1 MSILYDT
8 IIKVFYKKSIIGG
21 EFMNLLAYFATLVK
35 SVIYGSTVFF
45 TGKLTETVNILD
57 ILALRFL
64 LSFTVIWLLK
74 VTRIFKIRVGLKD
87 FLVKNERS
95 DYIKPLILTAIFEP
109 VLYMFFETLGISMT
123 NGITSGVIL
132 SLAPISS
139 CICQSVFLKE
149 KTSTAVKVFLG
160 IGIVGVLYIAVN
172 TNSSEGQNSL
182 PGILFLV
189 LSVVCGSL
197 FAVFSRKS
205 SKAFSPLEITYIYCL
220 LGAVAFNTVNVV
232 RHIING
238 SLLTYFVPYF
248 DVQNMI
254 GFVFLGVISA
264 IFATVINSFALSK
277 LKPSTMSAFGG
288 ISTFVTVIIGVAFN
302 NEKLYFYHTI
312 GFILIIIRM
321 IGVSAIEIYN
331 DRKKSLDN

>member
-1 MSILYDT
+1 
-8 IIKVFYKKSIIGG
+8 
-21 EFMNLLAYFATLVK
+21 MNLLAYFAAIVK

-45 TGKLTETVNILD
+45 TGKLTETVNVLD

-74 VTRIFKIRVGLKD
+74 VTHIFKIRVGVKD
-87 FLVKNERS
+87 LFVKNERS
-95 DYIKPLILTAIFEP
+95 DYIKPLILTAVFEP
-109 VLYMFFETLGISMT
+109 VLYMLFETIGISMT
-123 NGITSGVIL
+123 TGITAGVIL

-139 CICQSVFLKE
+139 CICQSLFLKE
-149 KTSTAVKVFLG
+149 KTSSAVKIFLG
-160 IGIVGVLYIAVN
+160 IGIVGVLYIAIN
-172 TNSSEGQNSL
+172 TNSSEGQSSL
-182 PGILFLV
+182 AGILFLV

-220 LGAVAFNTVNVV
+220 LGAVAFNAVNVI

-238 SLLTYFVPYF
+238 SLLTYFAPYF
-248 DVQNMI
+248 DVQNMT

-288 ISTFVTVIIGVAFN
+288 VSTFVTVIIGVIFN
-302 NEKLYFYHTI
+302 NEQMYFYHII
-312 GFILIIIRM
+312 GFILIAVRM

-331 DRKKSLDN
+331 DNKKTLDN

>member
-1 MSILYDT
+1 
-8 IIKVFYKKSIIGG
+8 
-21 EFMNLLAYFATLVK
+21 MNLLAYFAAILK

-45 TGKLTETVNILD
+45 TGKLTETVNVLD

-74 VTRIFKIRVGLKD
+74 VTHIFKIRVGVKD
-87 FLVKNERS
+87 LFVKNERS
-95 DYIKPLILTAIFEP
+95 DYIKPLILTAVFEP
-109 VLYMFFETLGISMT
+109 VLYMLFETLGISMT
-123 NGITSGVIL
+123 TGITAGVIL

-139 CICQSVFLKE
+139 CICQSFFLKE
-149 KTSTAVKVFLG
+149 KTSLSVKIFLS

-172 TNSSEGQNSL
+172 TRGGEGQSSL

-220 LGAVAFNTVNVV
+220 LGTVAFNTVNVI

-238 SLLTYFVPYF
+238 SLLTYFTPYF

-288 ISTFVTVIIGVAFN
+288 VSTFVTVIIGVIFN
-302 NEKLYFYHTI
+302 NEQMYFYHII
-312 GFILIIIRM
+312 GFILIAVRM

-331 DRKKSLDN
+331 DSKKTLDN